1 MLTLVKIEI
10 IFITSIHAGPK
21 SKPKRVER
29 IGCFDFIIF
38 RIATKAKNTP
48 THINKIAHHG
58 HKNQPLI
65 HFFTMYEGLSFFM
78 QKIYIGTVLFSS

>member
-58 HKNQPLI
+58 IKSTPH
-65 HFFTMYEGLSFFM
+65 T
-78 QKIYIGTVLFSS
+78 LFYNV